1 MLIVQIGSYPLSPD
15 RIRGGVEASVYGLA
29 QEQSNENEVHVF
41 DTPRIGGDSAVET
54 DGRVIVHRYCNK
66 RSRQI
71 QTIRLVKRMAAEI
84 CALNPDVCHIH
95 GTSLFSW
102 WMYRRLIRNK
112 QKVVVT
118 VHGLAYVEKRNMLKK
133 RISIKRILQFF
144 YQGNVEKRFLSHLP
158 FAIVDTEYVKEKVNN
173 YPIRRKPRMHVIPQG
188 INECFF
194 SINCSA
200 HSNNVLSVGA
210 IGERKG
216 HLLTLRAFERVREMG
231 LEAKLIIVGSVAD
244 KSYLQSLQKAI
255 EESVYSKDI
264 VLNVDL
270 SDKDLK
276 QMYQMAHLFALH
288 TEEESQGIVFAEA
301 MATGMP
307 IVSTNV
313 GGVPF
318 VVQDGIWGLLSNY
331 GDVESYVSHLAVLMK
346 DKSIWQSFSSSAKQ
360 VSNRYHWSDICERII
375 ALYKA
380 V

>member
-1 MLIVQIGSYPLSPD
+1 MRIVQIGSYPISGD
-15 RIRGGVEASVYGLA
+15 RIRGGIEASVFGLSK
-29 QEQSNENEVHVF
+29 EQSNANEVHVF
-41 DTPRIGGDSAVET
+41 DTPRIGGENAVET

-66 RSRQI
+66 RSRQV

-102 WMYRRLIRNK
+102 WMYRRLIRNE

-133 RISIKRILQFF
+133 RISIKRLLQFL
-144 YQGNVEKRFLSHLP
+144 YQGSVEKRFLSHLP
-158 FAIVDTEYVKEKVNN
+158 YAIVDTDYVKEKVNN
-173 YPIRRKPRMHVIPQG
+173 YPIRRKPRMYVIPQG
-188 INECFF
+188 VNESFF
-194 SINCSA
+194 AINCSA
-200 HSNNVLSVGA
+200 DSNIVLSVGA

-216 HLLTLRAFERVREMG
+216 HLLTLRAFERVRETG
-231 LEAKLIIVGSVAD
+231 LGAKLIIVGSVAD
-244 KSYLQSLQKAI
+244 KTYLQSLRNAI
-255 EESVYSKDI
+255 EDSVYSKDI

-307 IVSTNV
+307 VVSTNV

-318 VVQDGIWGLLSNY
+318 VVQDGTVGLLSNY
-331 GDVESYVSHLAVLMK
+331 GDIESYASHLALLLK
-346 DKSIWQSFSSSAKQ
+346 EKSKWESCSSAAKQ
-360 VSNRYHWSDICERII
+360 ISNRYHWTVICDSID
-375 ALYKA
+375 ALYRM